1 MSINKYSWDDVDT
14 TTPVE
19 QHKESSE
26 PSGQSSDTEPT
37 TNQSNTS
44 IEEIL
49 NAPTE
54 AINNTVEQL
63 KEVEHTEDEVAKIES
78 SNESLQNMLAFIKDK
93 GCISREDRST
103 LVEIQPDIP
112 LEGENEYTSTPSHH
126 LLTETEETI
135 QEQIC
140 TNECAIN
147 EKLAKDYYN
156 TAMRLLTYGDDRP
169 MESDSLEPQA
179 IMVINDKLGKVYG
192 KGESLSLR
200 LTSVRSILDKIYTQ
214 LVEEK
219 RQAREDINLAIYDK
233 DVLEAVEQKHDCVSE
248 YTRQDPEIAGYSFL
262 FNEYDNPKVNKV
274 TLEQFIESNFKTIN
288 SPFTYLAYMVN
299 SDRISNLLDVIY
311 LNGDIFEPCFNEK
324 LDECG
329 NALSDLYNSIADWVE
344 TRDSESNTLMKKQM
358 GITVN
363 AVNRLLFN
371 QYWNRKS
378 IDEVLKP
385 IVKDT
390 DGKSLFG
397 KQCLQVLNSNF
408 NRLEHTIIGASSL
421 LISEVSSTKLYLDWY
436 DNILTKSIKENMIKG
451 QDDDTYAA
459 LSVLNNLTK
468 EVIRHISYSFLTK
481 TIAYNQLI
489 TFYNSCKDA
498 MALVLDFL
506 GQYSESEP
514 NEMYSEE
521 INNLV
526 RQFGLQCKTVAEEF
540 RA

>member
-233 DVLEAVEQKHDCVSE
+233 DILEAVEQKHDCVSE

-363 AVNRLLFN
+363 AVNKLLFN

-408 NRLEHTIIGASSL
+408 NRLEHTIVGASSL

-436 DNILTKSIKENMIKG
+436 NDVLTKSIKENMVKG

-514 NEMYSEE
+514 NETYSEE

>member
-156 TAMRLLTYGDDRP
+156 TAMRLLTYGDDRA
-169 MESDSLEPQA
+169 MEGDSLEPQA

-299 SDRISNLLDVIY
+299 SDRISDLMDVIY

-363 AVNRLLFN
+363 AVNKLLFN

-408 NRLEHTIIGASSL
+408 NRLEHTIVGASSL
-421 LISEVSSTKLYLDWY
+421 LISEVSSTKIYLDWY
-436 DNILTKSIKENMIKG
+436 NDVLTKSIKENMIKG

>member
-14 TTPVE
+14 TTPIE

-54 AINNTVEQL
+54 AINNTIEQL

-288 SPFTYLAYMVN
+288 SPFSYLAYMVN
-299 SDRISNLLDVIY
+299 SDRISNLMDVIY

-329 NALSDLYNSIADWVE
+329 NALSYLYNSIAEWVE

-408 NRLEHTIIGASSL
+408 NRLEHTIVGASSL
-421 LISEVSSTKLYLDWY
+421 LISEVSSTKIYLDWY
-436 DNILTKSIKENMIKG
+436 NDVLTKSIKENMVKG

-514 NEMYSEE
+514 NETYSEE

>member
-37 TNQSNTS
+37 TNKSNTS

-63 KEVEHTEDEVAKIES
+63 KEVEHAEDEVAKLES
-78 SNESLQNMLAFIKDK
+78 SNESLRNMLVFIKDK
-93 GCISREDRST
+93 GCISREDRTT
-103 LVEIQPDIP
+103 LIEIQPDIP
-112 LEGENEYTSTPSHH
+112 LEEASEYTSTPSHH
-126 LLTETEETI
+126 LLDETEETI

-140 TNECAIN
+140 TNECTIN
-147 EKLAKDYYN
+147 QKIANDYYN
-156 TAMRLLTYGDDRP
+156 TALRLLTYGDNRP
-169 MESDSLEPQA
+169 MEGDNLEPQA
-179 IMVINDKLGKVYG
+179 IMVINEKLGKVYG
-192 KGESLSLR
+192 KTESLSLR
-200 LTSVRSILDKIYTQ
+200 LTTVRTILDKIYAQ
-214 LVEEK
+214 LIEEK
-219 RQAREDINLAIYDK
+219 RQAREDLNLAIYDK
-233 DVLEAVEQKHDCVSE
+233 EVLEAVETRHDCVAE
-248 YTRQDPEIAGYSFL
+248 YIGQDPEVAGYSFL
-262 FNEYDNPKVNKV
+262 FNEYDNPKINKV

-299 SDRISNLLDVIY
+299 INRISNLLDVIY
-311 LNGDIFEPCFNEK
+311 FNGDIYEPSFNEK

-329 NALSDLYNSIADWVE
+329 QELSGLYNSIADWVE
-344 TRDSESNTLMKKQM
+344 TRSSESNANMKKQL
-358 GITVN
+358 GIAANV
-363 AVNRLLFN
+363 VNRLLYN

-390 DGKSLFG
+390 NGKELFG

-408 NRLEHTIIGASSL
+408 NRLEHTIVGASSL
-421 LISEVSSTKLYLDWY
+421 LIGEVSSNKLYLDWY
-436 DNILTKSIKENMIKG
+436 NDVLIKSIKDNMVKG

-468 EVIRHISYSFLTK
+468 EVIRYISYSFLTK
-481 TIAYNQLI
+481 VVAYNQLY

-514 NEMYSEE
+514 NETFSEE

>member
-26 PSGQSSDTEPT
+26 PSGQSSDTEST
-37 TNQSNTS
+37 TNKSNTS

-93 GCISREDRST
+93 GCISREDRT
-103 LVEIQPDIP
+103 TIVEIQPDIP

-156 TAMRLLTYGDDRP
+156 TAMRLLTYGDNRP
-169 MESDSLEPQA
+169 MEGDSLEPQA

-192 KGESLSLR
+192 KSESLSLR
-200 LTSVRSILDKIYTQ
+200 LTSIRVILDKIYAQ
-214 LVEEK
+214 LIEEK

-233 DVLEAVEQKHDCVSE
+233 EVLEAVERRHDIVAE
-248 YTRQDPEIAGYSFL
+248 YTGQDPEVAGYSFL
-262 FNEYDNPKVNKV
+262 FNEYDNPKVNKT

-299 SDRISNLLDVIY
+299 SNRISNLLDVIY
-311 LNGDIFEPCFNEK
+311 FNGDIYEPCFNEK

-344 TRDSESNTLMKKQM
+344 TRSSESNTIMKKQM

-363 AVNRLLFN
+363 TVNKLLFH
-371 QYWNRKS
+371 QYWNRKT

-390 DGKSLFG
+390 NGKELFG

-408 NRLEHTIIGASSL
+408 NRLEHTIVGTSTL
-421 LISEVSSTKLYLDWY
+421 LIGEVSSTKLYLDWY
-436 DNILTKSIKENMIKG
+436 NDVLTKSIKDNMVKG

-468 EVIRHISYSFLTK
+468 EVIKYISYSFLTK
-481 TIAYNQLI
+481 TIAYNQLN

-514 NEMYSEE
+514 NETFSKE
-521 INNLV
+521 INDLV
-526 RQFGLQCKTVAEEF
+526 RQFGLQCKTVAKEF